1 MELSKLKSL
10 VELLES
16 LQGAPKTEKLET
28 SPTFES
34 GKHIVILQRGWVVVG
49 DLTQSGPTVTI
60 ENASVI
66 RSWGTTKGIGQLALD
81 GPQSSTK
88 LDPCGTVK
96 THELA
101 IIATMKCEES
111 KW

>member
-1 MELSKLKSL
+1 MENKHKEILT
-10 VELLES
+10 ELL
-16 LQGAPKTEKLET
+16 LEKVANQSIGT
-28 SPTFES
+28 PTFES

-49 DLTQSGPTVTI
+49 DVEQIGQTVTVN
-60 ENASVI
+60 NASVI
-66 RSWGTTKGIGQLALD
+66 RSWGTTKGIGQLALE
-81 GPQSSTK
+81 GPQESTK

-101 IIATMKCEES
+101 IIATMKCKES

>member
-1 MELSKLKSL
+1 MEKHKEILMEL
-10 VELLES
+10 LLEK
-16 LQGAPKTEKLET
+16 AANKTT
-28 SPTFES
+28 NQTTFES

-49 DLTQSGPTVTI
+49 DLTQSGPTVTL
-60 ENASVI
+60 ENAMVI
-66 RSWGTTKGIGQLALD
+66 RSWGTTKGVGQLALE
-81 GPQSSTK
+81 GPQELTK

-101 IIATMKCEES
+101 IIATMKCEDS

>member
-1 MELSKLKSL
+1 MDKHKEMLMEL
-10 VELLES
+10 LLEK
-16 LQGAPKTEKLET
+16 AANKTP
-28 SPTFES
+28 SQPTFEN

-49 DLTQSGPTVTI
+49 DVSQSGSTVTV

-66 RSWGTTKGIGQLALD
+66 RSWGTTKGVGQLALE
-81 GPQSSTK
+81 GPQNSTK

-101 IIATMKCEES
+101 IIATMKCEVS